1 MKAALEK
8 FERLSVTISQL
19 VKEYRI
25 PRSTLSDKINSVS
38 AVGKKRGRQ
47 PVFRAKED
55 VLAD

>member
-8 FERLSVTISQL
+8 FERLSVTIGQL

-25 PRSTLSDKINSVS
+25 PRSTLSDKINGVS

-47 PVFRAKED
+47 PVLKMF
-55 VLAD
+55 LPTS